1 MTFIDRVSGV
11 IDWFTDPKLR
21 PGSNEQRRQRMFL
34 ISHLCGPF
42 LSHPITAFLWLADP
56 QPWPHV
62 PILGASISLFWVFPF
77 LVKLLPQHYTV
88 LALLSVQNLIFAI
101 LWGSFNYGG
110 ASSPFLM
117 WLLVV
122 PLLAFFYMGSSNL
135 TRGVVFLQITA
146 GLASFYL
153 TYLWGQSF
161 PVHIPIE
168 NMVGVG
174 LISTLSAAMYVLMMA
189 SYYATIVDSQ
199 SELLR
204 EIGRHES
211 TLTKLMQAKEEAE
224 RANGAKS
231 EFLAKMSHELRTPL
245 NAVIGY
251 SEILLED
258 AELEGRGEQIGDL
271 QKISAAGQHLLSMV
285 NDILDISKI
294 EAGRMDLFLEDVD
307 LDKLI
312 NEVEINSR
320 PLAAKNTN
328 AFTIDR
334 GESLLGTAHLD
345 ATKLRQ
351 AVLNLVS
358 NATKFT
364 HNGEITLKV
373 RRETLKDGDWI
384 EIAVRDTGVGISPDQ
399 IKTLFSNFT
408 QANAKIASKYGGTGL
423 GLSLSQNLCNL
434 MGGRI
439 SVESE
444 LGKGSCF
451 TIRLPAIA
459 QPPAAARV
467 ENAVSDGNGAG
478 NAGPGEHLEVAFGA
492 LVSDKRI
499 LVVDDDPAFLEIAER
514 LLSKEGYAVVASS
527 DPRGAKQ
534 LARALQPEAML
545 LDVLMPE
552 LDGWSV
558 LAAMKSDPATASIP
572 VIILSIVDEKKR
584 ALQAGAAAVVAKPV
598 DRNALLRALNTACSA
613 NGHNHDVRAA

>member
-1 MTFIDRVSGV
+1 MQFIDRVSGV

-34 ISHLCGPF
+34 ISHLAGPF
-42 LSHPITAFLWLADP
+42 LSHPITAFLYLADP
-56 QPWPHV
+56 NPWPHV

-77 LVKLLPQHYTV
+77 LVKMMPQYYTT

-135 TRGVVFLQITA
+135 TRAVVFLQIAA
-146 GLASFYL
+146 GLGSFYIA
-153 TYLWGQSF
+153 YLWGERF
-161 PVHIPIE
+161 PSYIPIE

-174 LISTLSAAMYVLMMA
+174 LISAMSAAMYVLMMA
-189 SYYATIVDSQ
+189 SYYAQIVDSQ

-204 EIGRHES
+204 EIARHEA
-211 TLTKLMQAKEEAE
+211 TLEKLMQAKEEAE

-307 LDKLI
+307 LDKLV

-328 AFTIDR
+328 TLIIER
-334 GESLLGTAHLD
+334 GDDKLGIAHLD

-373 RRETLKDGDWI
+373 RRETLADGDWI
-384 EIAVRDTGVGISPDQ
+384 EIAVKDTGVGISKDQ
-399 IKTLFSNFT
+399 INALFSNFT

-451 TIRLPAIA
+451 TIRLPAVARPPSEAIVDGTGAAGADGKGPQAEQIA
-459 QPPAAARV
+459 VGRA
-467 ENAVSDGNGAG
+467 
-478 NAGPGEHLEVAFGA
+478 EHPHA
-492 LVSDKRI
+492 KRL
-499 LVVDDDPAFLEIAER
+499 LVVDDDIAFLELADR
-514 LLSKEGYAVVASS
+514 LLTKEGFNVVATA
-527 DPRGAKQ
+527 DPKGALQ
-534 LARALQPEAML
+534 LARSLKPHAVL
-545 LDVLMPE
+545 LDVVMPDC
-552 LDGWSV
+552 DGWSV
-558 LAAMKSDPATASIP
+558 LSALKADPVTKSVP
-572 VIILSIVDEKKR
+572 VVILSIIDEKKR
-584 ALQAGAAAVVAKPV
+584 ALQSGAAAVVAKPV
-598 DRNALLRALNTACSA
+598 DRNVLLRALAAIETS
-613 NGHNHDVRAA
+613 NGQLQAPHAA

>member
-1 MTFIDRVSGV
+1 MQFIGKLSSV
-11 IDWFTDPKLR
+11 IDWFTDGNAR
-21 PGSNEQRRQRMFL
+21 PGSNEHRRQRMFL
-34 ISHLCGPF
+34 ISHVCGPF
-42 LSHPITAFLWLADP
+42 LSHPITAFLYFCDP
-56 QPWPHV
+56 EPWPHV
-62 PILGASISLFWVFPF
+62 PILGAAISLFWVFPF
-77 LVKLLPQHYTV
+77 LVKLMPRYYTT
-88 LALLSVQNLIFAI
+88 LALLSVQNLIFTI

-122 PLLAFFYMGSSNL
+122 PLLAFFYMGSSNT
-135 TRGVVFLQITA
+135 TRAVVFLQITA
-146 GLASFYL
+146 SLGAFYIA
-153 TYLWGQSF
+153 YLIGESF

-174 LISTLSAAMYVLMMA
+174 LMSALSASMYVLLMA
-189 SYYATIVDSQ
+189 SYYAQIVDSQ

-204 EIGRHES
+204 EIARHEQ
-211 TLTKLMQAKEEAE
+211 TLTKLMDAKEDAE

-258 AELEGRGEQIGDL
+258 AELEGRGEQIADL

-294 EAGRMDLFLEDVD
+294 EAGKMDLFLENVD

-328 AFTIDR
+328 TFIIDR
-334 GESLLGTAHLD
+334 GTTSLGIAHLD
-345 ATKLRQ
+345 ATKVRQ

-364 HNGEITLKV
+364 HNGEITLRL
-373 RRETLKDGDWI
+373 RRETLEDGDWI
-384 EIAVRDTGVGISPDQ
+384 EIAVKDTGVGISEDQ
-399 IKTLFSNFT
+399 IRALFSNFT
-408 QANAKIASKYGGTGL
+408 QANARIASKYGGTGL
-423 GLSLSQNLCNL
+423 GLSLSQNLCKL
-434 MGGRI
+434 MGGSI

-451 TIRLPAIA
+451 MIRLPAIA
-459 QPPAAARV
+459 RPALNAEDAEGAEALGSGSVGSERV
-467 ENAVSDGNGAG
+467 EVVDAAYGR
-478 NAGPGEHLEVAFGA
+478 
-492 LVSDKRI
+492 KRLLI
-499 LVVDDDPAFLEIAER
+499 VDDDKAFLELAER
-514 LLSKEGYAVVASS
+514 LLSKEGYSVIATDA
-527 DPRGAKQ
+527 PRGALQ
-534 LARALQPEAML
+534 LARTIRPDVIL

-552 LDGWSV
+552 YDGWSV
-558 LAAMKSDPATASIP
+558 LADLKKDAATAHVP
-572 VIILSIVDEKKR
+572 VIILSIIDEKKR
-584 ALQAGAAAVVAKPV
+584 ALDAGATAVVAKPIE
-598 DRNALLRALNTACSA
+598 RATLLRALHTISEKLPKDASK
-613 NGHNHDVRAA
+613 RAA